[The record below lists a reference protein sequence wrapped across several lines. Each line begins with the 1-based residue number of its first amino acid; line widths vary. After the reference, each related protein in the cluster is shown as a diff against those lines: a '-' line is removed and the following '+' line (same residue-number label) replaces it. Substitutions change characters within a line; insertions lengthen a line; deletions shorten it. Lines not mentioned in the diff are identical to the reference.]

1 MQGAVIILLGF
12 QISKMQKMADRKR
25 ILNAKLTG
33 LDPVVL
39 EWDPTVLMRFFAT
52 DLDACSYS
60 DINAL

>member
-1 MQGAVIILLGF
+1 MI
-12 QISKMQKMADRKR
+12 DTKR
-25 ILNAKLTG
+25 NYNARLSG

-39 EWDPTVLMRFFAT
+39 EWDPMVLMRFFAT